1 MIKQEFGT
9 ENNHPDESWK
19 IKTKCREASV
29 DITKGETI
37 MLKEIGKTTAY
48 VSFTFGSFAIVG
60 VTLYEGKTFEECLKM
75 RSSEIDGYIK
85 RMDNGE
91 EKFVKIA

>member
-1 MIKQEFGT
+1 MDI
-9 ENNHPDESWK
+9 NHPDESLK

-37 MLKEIGKTTAY
+37 MLKEIGRTTAY

-60 VTLYEGKTFEECLKM
+60 VTLYEGKTFEECLKLS
-75 RSSEIDGYIK
+75 SSEIDGYIK